1 MIARAL
7 LSSWLLL
14 VAVPAQQSEPK
25 PVVGRPVVVKPAP
38 QEPKAA
44 DPGKQGAGKQ
54 DAKADAV
61 LAEVQKQLQQEG
73 ITYDAAA
80 GTIAVKAVVNQP
92 QDPIEYLLI
101 HRKGKRHEAIFVT
114 KAKPSVLNAALLM
127 LGMKQGKN
135 ATYVEKNPPP
145 TLEEVQKGA
154 DPLVVTPPQGEP
166 FWITVRWRVGED
178 TEKEKAKVVEH
189 CVEDL
194 ILDRTTGEPAV
205 DCSWIYLGGRLAQL
219 YRDEPEVFVADFE
232 GNLVSVCYLTPDNH
246 LGTMVH
252 KNSRDDQNWW
262 MTTLVP
268 PPDTEV
274 EFVFHRAMPKL
285 HQERLQRLKAK
296 AAEVKPVAPADKP
309 GEKPDEKQGEAKEP
323 PKPAGGAG
331 TGGGGK

>member
-7 LSSWLLL
+7 LSSLLLL

-25 PVVGRPVVVKPAP
+25 PVVVKPAP
-38 QEPKAA
+38 QEPKAP
-44 DPGKQGAGKQ
+44 DTGKQ
-54 DAKADAV
+54 DPKAAAV
-61 LAEVQKQLQQEG
+61 LAEVQKQLQAEG
-73 ITYDAAA
+73 ITYDPAA

-127 LGMKQGKN
+127 LGLKQGKN

-166 FWITVRWRVGED
+166 FWMTVRWRVGED
-178 TEKEKAKVVEH
+178 GAAGAGGATEKAKVVEH

-194 ILDRTTGEPAV
+194 LFDRTSGEPVV

-219 YRDEPEVFVADFE
+219 YRDEPEVYVADFE

-252 KNSRDDQNWW
+252 ANARDDQNWW
-262 MTTLVP
+262 MTKLVP

-296 AAEVKPVAPADKP
+296 AAEQQPAVPGDKPADK
-309 GEKPDEKQGEAKEP
+309 QSEAKEP
-323 PKPAGGAG
+323 PKPAGAG

>member
-7 LSSWLLL
+7 LSSLLLL

-25 PVVGRPVVVKPAP
+25 PVVKPAP
-38 QEPKAA
+38 QEPKPPEPKGQ
-44 DPGKQGAGKQ
+44 DP
-54 DAKADAV
+54 KAEAV
-61 LAEVQKQLQQEG
+61 LAEVLKQLQTEG

-114 KAKPSVLNAALLM
+114 KCKPSVLNAALLM
-127 LGMKQGKN
+127 LGLKQGKN

-166 FWITVRWRVGED
+166 FWMTVRWRVGED
-178 TEKEKAKVVEH
+178 GAAGAGGEKAKVVEH

-194 ILDRTTGEPAV
+194 LLDRTTGKAAV
-205 DCSWIYLGGRLAQL
+205 DCSWIYLGGRMAQL
-219 YRDEPEVFVADFE
+219 YRDEPDVFVADFE

-246 LGTMVH
+246 LGTMGH
-252 KNSRDDQNWW
+252 ANARDDQNWW

-268 PPDTEV
+268 PPETEV
-274 EFVFHRAMPKL
+274 EVVFHRAMPKL
-285 HQERLQRLKAK
+285 HQERLKRLAAEAAQGAKDGDKPSEKAGDKPAEKPAEK
-296 AAEVKPVAPADKP
+296 AAEKPS
-309 GEKPDEKQGEAKEP
+309 EKPASGSG
-323 PKPAGGAG
+323 PK
-331 TGGGGK
+331 